1 MQEPCPVHDGEAALI
16 LRAVLAPHYMTLRRL
31 LAQMAGLLLL
41 ADSRRSE
48 TQDGI
53 AVSLASLGQDLT
65 TVEEV
70 LAEIRSN
77 TPGVGFSQ
85 HAMERAARSI
95 RAAMTIMTQATLLGP
110 LRHRPDA
117 RDAREQ
123 AVRRLQE
130 ARTILGAL
138 ADERNGFVMVG
149 LSHACCC
156 GGHGLQAN
164 SIT

>member
-1 MQEPCPVHDGEAALI
+1 MQEPCPAHDGEAALI
-16 LRAVLAPHYMTLRRL
+16 LRAALAPHYMTLRRL

-53 AVSLASLGQDLT
+53 AVGLASLGQELT

-77 TPGVGFSQ
+77 TPGVVFSQ
-85 HAMERAARSI
+85 HTMERAARSI
-95 RAAMTIMTQATLLGP
+95 RAAMTTMMQAALLGP
-110 LRHRPDA
+110 LRHRPDSREA
-117 RDAREQ
+117 RAQ

-130 ARTILGAL
+130 ARNILGAL
-138 ADERNGFVMVG
+138 TDEGNGFVMVG
-149 LSHACCC
+149 FSHACCC
-156 GGHGLQAN
+156 GGHGLQAS
-164 SIT
+164 SIS